1 MANRSERSV
10 LRDVVEADIP
20 ILFEHQ
26 RDPEAARMA
35 AFPPRDREAFTA
47 HWQKIL
53 ANDELTKK
61 TILFDGQVAGNVVM
75 FDRDDKRL
83 VGYWIGREFW
93 GQGLA
98 TRALAELLTEVKE
111 RPLHAYV
118 ATSNLGSVRVLEKCG
133 FTLEGRETEFDDRL
147 GEEIEE
153 ALYVLKA

>member
-1 MANRSERSV
+1 MSV
-10 LRDVVEADIP
+10 IRDVAETDIP
-20 ILFEHQ
+20 VFFEHQ
-26 RDPEAARMA
+26 RDPEAMDMAKMPAR
-35 AFPPRDREAFTA
+35 DEEAFTA

-53 ANDELTKK
+53 ADDAATAK
-61 TILFDGQVAGNVVM
+61 TILCEDEVAGNLLV
-75 FDRDDKRL
+75 FDRGGKRL

-118 ATSNLGSVRVLEKCG
+118 ATGNLGSVRVLEKCG
-133 FTLEGRETEFDDRL
+133 FTFVSHDIEFDERL

-153 ALYVLKA
+153 ALYVLKN

>member
-1 MANRSERSV
+1 
-10 LRDVVEADIP
+10 
-20 ILFEHQ
+20 
-26 RDPEAARMA
+26 MA

-47 HWQKIL
+47 HWLKIL

-61 TILFDGQVAGNVVM
+61 TIVFDGQVAGNVVM
-75 FDRDDKRL
+75 FDRDGKRL

-93 GQGLA
+93 GRGLA
-98 TRALAELLTEVKE
+98 TRALAELLTEVKD

-118 ATSNLGSVRVLEKCG
+118 ATSNLGSIRVLEKCG
-133 FTLEGRETEFDDRL
+133 FTFVSQETEFDERL

>member
-1 MANRSERSV
+1 MLPVMAV
-10 LRDVVEADIP
+10 IRDVTEADLP
-20 ILFEHQ
+20 IFFEHQ
-26 RDPEAARMA
+26 QDPEAARMA
-35 AFPPRDREAFTA
+35 AFPPRDREAFMA

-61 TILFDGQVAGNVVM
+61 TVLSEEGEVAGNVVM
-75 FDRDDKRL
+75 FDLHGKHL

-93 GQGLA
+93 GKGIA
-98 TRALAELLTEVKE
+98 TKALSALLAEVTT

-133 FTLEGRETEFDDRL
+133 FTFVSRETEFNETL

-153 ALYVLKA
+153 ALYVLES